1 MEAVVSWSGDLA
13 DTLREALRMTN
24 ESFAERLG
32 VAVRTVANWRGR
44 PDVVPA
50 PATQAILD
58 TALAQAPE
66 LARDRFAQLLADRA
80 RNRELAAGSALPS
93 AADDA
98 GSLMAWLTAS
108 DASDEAISS
117 LDRLAAALA
126 EAHTQ
131 VAAGTVLTEV
141 SQLERTAADM
151 LRTGRPRHSQA
162 RELLRISG
170 GLLAH
175 QSLLLSDLNDYQA
188 AVACGQTALICL
200 REAGASEMTAWYVQA
215 KNARWQKHYLEAADL
230 ASQGLQRS
238 SPGPMRVQLACY
250 EANASALLGDKHRAR
265 TAMTRAEEAAAA
277 LPADQVTLSPW
288 SFPPDRMTIFRVSVA
303 LGTGDPDA
311 ALRAAAAASMVWE
324 PGGPQVPAAWAQIRV
339 GAGIACLLR
348 DELDGAAEQIAP
360 MLALP
365 AEFRIATV
373 TGWLA
378 SLDRRLAAGR
388 FAGNPLAAGL
398 RQQIRDFTAAA
409 PTVQPTR
416 EDQ

>member
-1 MEAVVSWSGDLA
+1 VEAIVSWSGDLA

-50 PATQAILD
+50 AATQAILD

-66 LARDRFAQLLADRA
+66 LARARFERLLADRA

-108 DASDEAISS
+108 DASDEAIGS

-131 VAAGTVLTEV
+131 VAAGTILTEV
-141 SQLERTAADM
+141 SQLERTAEDM

-188 AVACGQTALICL
+188 AGACGQTALMCL
-200 REAGASEMTAWYVQA
+200 REAGASEVTAWYVLA
-215 KNARWQKHYLEAADL
+215 KNARWQQHYLEAADQ

-250 EANASALLGDKHRAR
+250 EANASALLGDKYRAR

-277 LPADQVTLSPW
+277 LPASLITLSPW

-311 ALRAAAAASMVWE
+311 ALRAAAAASPVWE
-324 PGGPQVPAAWAQIRV
+324 PGGPQVPAAWAQIRI

-348 DELDGAAEQIAP
+348 DELDGTAEQIAP

-378 SLDRRLAAGR
+378 SLDRRLAGAR
-388 FAGNPLAAGL
+388 FARNPLAADL
-398 RQQIRDFTAAA
+398 RQQIRDFSAAA
-409 PTVQPTR
+409 PTASSTR
-416 EDQ
+416 EDR